1 MGVKLVLLDMD
12 GTLTTVTSPWQYVHE
27 QLGIWEAKGLP
38 LLNSWLEGDIS
49 YETFCIEDARAWS
62 DHGLNL
68 EQVYEILATIPVPP
82 QTDAFLSNLH
92 RQGINIAIIS
102 TGFSYNAGV
111 IMERA
116 GIPVKEVAIAAN
128 ELAENDGEIVPALNV
143 VAGDGAGGKAAWSRR
158 MMELHGAAPA
168 ETGAVGDSS
177 ADIPMFESVEH
188 HFKVSGPKD
197 LPDIPWLPTKPQ
209 P

>member
-1 MGVKLVLLDMD
+1 MGIRLALLDMD

-38 LLNSWLEGDIS
+38 LLDSWLEGEIS
-49 YETFCIEDARAWS
+49 YETFCIEDAKAWS
-62 DHGLNL
+62 DLGLNL
-68 EQVYEILATIPVPP
+68 DQVYEILATIPVPP
-82 QTDAFLSNLH
+82 QTDAFLGKLH
-92 RQGINIAIIS
+92 RQGTSIAIIS
-102 TGFSYNAGV
+102 TGFSYNARV
-111 IMERA
+111 IFERA
-116 GIPVKEVAIAAN
+116 GIPLEEVAIAAN
-128 ELAENDGEIVPALNV
+128 ELAEKDGVIVPALNV

-158 MMELHGAAPA
+158 MMERYGATPA

-197 LPDIPWLPTKPQ
+197 LHLIPWI
-209 P
+209 